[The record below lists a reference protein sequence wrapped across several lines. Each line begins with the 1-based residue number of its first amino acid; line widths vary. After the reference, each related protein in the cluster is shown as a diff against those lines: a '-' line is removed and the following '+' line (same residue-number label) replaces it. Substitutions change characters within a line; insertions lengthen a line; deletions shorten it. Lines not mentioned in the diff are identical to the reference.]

1 MKRKTHDMRRQRAKK
16 RPGRASFGH
25 RVYRFL
31 RDRAPAPRRRFR
43 VVNRKRF
50 IIAQAVLAAIV
61 VGALALSASV
71 IARSIRTARL
81 NRELASLYVVNAT
94 AMEAEIA
101 APPIE
106 EAAFTAKS
114 GDAAYAPYGALSAMV
129 MPDGTPIN
137 APMVVASDETGAE
150 LATAT
155 GAFYRTDLDILPEM
169 RELTQKNPDTVG
181 WISIPGTVHLPVV
194 YRDNTYYLDHDFTG
208 AKNASGTLFLDEASP
223 IGEGTQ
229 NLLIHGHAM
238 NDGSMFGIL
247 THYRRLDFLKEH
259 PLITFN
265 TLWEKGTYAV
275 AEVLRVSS
283 KVGDANYFNYF
294 SNPAFESVSD
304 FDEYRAQL
312 EARSRYAIPVDI
324 QPTDALITLSTCLD
338 DDRLV
343 VIARRL
349 RPGETRDEIASTME
363 LAY

>member
-1 MKRKTHDMRRQRAKK
+1 MKRKTHDMRRQRA
-16 RPGRASFGH
+16 SIWH
-25 RVYRFL
+25 RLYRFL
-31 RDRAPAPRRRFR
+31 RDRAPAPCRRFR

-181 WISIPGTVHLPVV
+181 WISIHLPVV

-275 AEVLRVSS
+275 AEVLLVSS

-294 SNPAFESVSD
+294 SSPAFESVSD